1 MKKLISLT
9 LAATLAATLL
19 LSGCDELPSA
29 SGNSGDTPS
38 TPVTSGEPS
47 APVDSGEPSAPAE
60 TVSGADLDEGEYVEG
75 GDYGYIG
82 DVMHTY
88 WFNFAINSAYT
99 CTSYGSYTAPA
110 DKQLLVVNLS
120 MKNTSLSSV
129 PMSDLDFQAQ
139 WGDDADDAYA
149 YAITTDEP
157 ATNQVQVPE
166 ALSDEQLPTMYD
178 LAINEER
185 SGVLVFEVPAGYQD
199 FSISFQEIFEDNTY
213 GDAYFVFFTAEEQG

>member
-99 CTSYGSYTAPA
+99 CASYGSYTAPA

-129 PMSDLDFQAQ
+129 PM
-139 WGDDADDAYA
+139 
-149 YAITTDEP
+149 
-157 ATNQVQVPE
+157 V
-166 ALSDEQLPTMYD
+166 
-178 LAINEER
+178 R
-185 SGVLVFEVPAGYQD
+185 SGLPGPVGRRCGRRLCLRHHHR
-199 FSISFQEIFEDNTY
+199 
-213 GDAYFVFFTAEEQG
+213 